1 MKGVLYLVILLLF
14 MNACDFHK
22 DSSFPI
28 EIVDASL
35 NNIKEEVS
43 VFADYS
49 FIRLETLDTCLLENI
64 VKVDIQGDAVYLLSS
79 YGGKIYKFTGEGR
92 YVWQLKQGNGPGELI
107 FATDF
112 FIDSLNH
119 SVYVLDNYRELKV
132 YSFDGEYMRTEPLPT
147 LAFLFTKKE
156 DSFLCFDP
164 NLKKKSNFNFFVSQ
178 NGKIVMEGLRKRDGN
193 RNVGYMP
200 SNVFAF
206 YSDDSVYVQHML
218 SDTIYFCSLS
228 DKHVCP
234 AYFIKTDGLS
244 VNTYD
249 IDFPDSRSFYQI
261 CKEKNYVSGLAGF
274 SLYNNKIYLT
284 MSHEGLPLYVIHDID
299 TGNSGVFTSLCAGL
313 PNSFHCVGRNTSGI
327 IYCYTMEELMEYASQ
342 STFINKDLKNM
353 IKKSK
358 TEDNP
363 VLIVFK

>member
-1 MKGVLYLVILLLF
+1 M
-14 MNACDFHK
+14 
-22 DSSFPI
+22 
-28 EIVDASL
+28 
-35 NNIKEEVS
+35 
-43 VFADYS
+43 
-49 FIRLETLDTCLLENI
+49 
-64 VKVDIQGDAVYLLSS
+64 
-79 YGGKIYKFTGEGR
+79 
-92 YVWQLKQGNGPGELI
+92 
-107 FATDF
+107 
-112 FIDSLNH
+112 
-119 SVYVLDNYRELKV
+119 
-132 YSFDGEYMRTEPLPT
+132 
-147 LAFLFTKKE
+147 
-156 DSFLCFDP
+156 CFDP

-261 CKEKNYVSGLAGF
+261 CREKNYVSGLAGF